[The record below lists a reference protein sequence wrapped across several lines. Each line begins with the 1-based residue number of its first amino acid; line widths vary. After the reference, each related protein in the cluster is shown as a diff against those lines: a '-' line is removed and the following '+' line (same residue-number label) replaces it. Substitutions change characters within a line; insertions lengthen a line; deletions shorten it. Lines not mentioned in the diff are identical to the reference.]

1 MNTLL
6 LISNFDTIS
15 WYSNKQTIISEIH
28 KIWKRKKSMHIVIK
42 VKTFDNYRYIRR
54 IEANGNIYQ
63 KKNES
68 TGA

>member
-15 WYSNKQTIISEIH
+15 WYSNKQTIISEIRFT
-28 KIWKRKKSMHIVIK
+28 KYGKKSMHIVIK

-54 IEANGNIYQ
+54 IEANGNILE

>member
-54 IEANGNIYQ
+54 IEANGNIY
-63 KKNES
+63 
-68 TGA
+68 